1 MRHADHNA
9 PRAEACQAGF
19 LLGAP
24 GFCDIAALVVLFDT
38 AAISNHPLLAFFDD
52 GWRLQAP
59 FAFGGITLAEATC
72 KVKVNENQIYY
83 ASRWLLSDL
92 V

>member
-1 MRHADHNA
+1 ML

-59 FAFGGITLAEATC
+59 FAFGGHHLGRSHMQGEG
-72 KVKVNENQIYY
+72 
-83 ASRWLLSDL
+83 
-92 V
+92 